1 MEPLCFRYWPSGR
14 ERESIRL
21 FPKRGEVRADSVRL
35 DRRVILIPKIV
46 ATASEEREL
55 LISVMTPYGRDD
67 VQIAMVPSWSR
78 REGVTSGPSK
88 ARRVKEAIDGLC
100 SRALRAT
107 SAGKR
112 GKPIN

>member
-1 MEPLCFRYWPSGR
+1 MQSTLGR
-14 ERESIRL
+14 LKVNGAALLSVLAIRAGTGIH
-21 FPKRGEVRADSVRL
+21 PAVSQARGGPCRL
-35 DRRVILIPKIV
+35 RPAGSARILIPKIV

-78 REGVTSGPSK
+78 REGVTSGPTK

-100 SRALRAT
+100 SRAL
-107 SAGKR
+107 
-112 GKPIN
+112 